1 MYIVCVG
8 MGESTLATLHYTG
21 GRKVASEPSPP
32 PHLSWL
38 IDQSTKE
45 RLREM
50 NQLGRPRAKTE
61 EKAPLCL
68 QAYAYDPNPQV
79 ITRTVT

>member
-1 MYIVCVG
+1 
-8 MGESTLATLHYTG
+8 
-21 GRKVASEPSPP
+21 
-32 PHLSWL
+32 
-38 IDQSTKE
+38 
-45 RLREM
+45 M

-79 ITRTVT
+79 ITRTVTEQILCKQPCKAPGPRPREMSLSVGALIRSCCHFAHW

>member
-1 MYIVCVG
+1 
-8 MGESTLATLHYTG
+8 
-21 GRKVASEPSPP
+21 
-32 PHLSWL
+32 
-38 IDQSTKE
+38 
-45 RLREM
+45 M